1 MKYFK
6 ENSILLSDFDGVLLD
21 TQSKFNEV
29 MKDETDFNLWNNY
42 LNGIDWNKFYKTS
55 DEIPN
60 AKHVLKE
67 LEKLKILKGFITKIH
82 SLYEGEEKLKII
94 RKMNFSVP
102 IYYVLPKQRKSEVY
116 KPDSNI
122 VLLDDGFDNVVDW
135 EMNGGSSILYNHN
148 TNHAKKIVIN
158 NMTDLLK

>member
-6 ENSILLSDFDGVLLD
+6 GNSILLSDFDGVLLD

-29 MKDETDFNLWNNY
+29 MKEETDFDLWNNY

-55 DEIPN
+55 NEIPN
-60 AKHVLKE
+60 AKYTLKE

-94 RKMNFSVP
+94 RKMNFKVP
-102 IYYVLPKQRKSEVY
+102 IYYVLPKQRKSEIY
-116 KPDSNI
+116 KPNKNTI
-122 VLLDDGFDNVVDW
+122 LLDDGFDNVVDW
-135 EMNGGSSILYNHN
+135 EMNNGSSILFNPN
-148 TNHAKKIVIN
+148 IIHAKKIVIN
-158 NMTDLLK
+158 NMSDLLK